1 MAASAGPCK
10 HPAQEALI
18 SMTGVFWDTVVIC
31 AMTGLMLVAA
41 MLGQPQ
47 SFQGAGAGAL
57 CRIAFSCLPGGEGI
71 LTGSLT
77 VFAFGTIVGWSYYGS
92 CCWGFLRRNQ
102 WLYLGLYLLAVFL
115 GAFFRLETL
124 WSLGGILAGLM
135 AAVNLPSLFLLRQ
148 EAAETLSEL

>member
-1 MAASAGPCK
+1 
-10 HPAQEALI
+10 
-18 SMTGVFWDTVVIC
+18 MTGVFWDTVVIC
-31 AMTGLMLVAA
+31 AMTGLMLVTA

-47 SFQGAGAGAL
+47 SFQGAGAGAM

-71 LTGSLT
+71 LTGSLV

-92 CCWGFLRRNQ
+92 CCWGFLGKDQRI
-102 WLYLGLYLLAVFL
+102 YFGLYLLAVFF

-148 EAAETLSEL
+148 EAAETLRQL